1 LANRELIEEVESFE
15 NSGLPV
21 MRPNSMNNYG
31 LILDEIGFTPM
42 LDELRTKYVVPFAAI
57 LYPHVGGASLDYHHG
72 FIVRYHTHF
81 LFFLHF
87 ISWPQVDHAFFIAH
101 ALFIARS
108 TFLFS
113 QQVQYKMREDK
124 KLDFHY
130 DDSEV
135 TLNVCLGKEFEGTW

>member
-1 LANRELIEEVESFE
+1 LADRELIEEVESFE

-72 FIVRYHTHF
+72 FIVRIPHIP
-81 LFFLHF
+81 FLHF
-87 ISWPQVDHAFFIAH
+87 PRCR
-101 ALFIARS
+101 L
-108 TFLFS
+108 L
-113 QQVQYKMREDK
+113 
-124 KLDFHY
+124 
-130 DDSEV
+130 
-135 TLNVCLGKEFEGTW
+135 TLS